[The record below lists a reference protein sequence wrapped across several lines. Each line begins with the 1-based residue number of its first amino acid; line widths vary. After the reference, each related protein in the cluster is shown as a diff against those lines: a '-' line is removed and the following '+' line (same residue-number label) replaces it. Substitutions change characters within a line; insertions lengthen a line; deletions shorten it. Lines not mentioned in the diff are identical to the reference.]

1 VASLAGFAALV
12 SRLVDQ
18 SDPTKPLDA
27 GRVRCPYRWIVEGAR
42 VLGRIALR
50 HASSDYVR
58 WAGHIGFGIRPSAR
72 RRGLA
77 TWTMALML
85 EEARG
90 LGLGRVLAVCALD
103 NVASVKTIVRYG
115 EVFEGVRETRFGPHG
130 ASSRPLAIARGR
142 RSCGTARMTA
152 DGSASGTAPVD

>member
-77 TWTMALML
+77 TWAMALML

-103 NVASVKTIVRYG
+103 NVASVKTIERYG
-115 EVFEGVRETRFGPHG
+115 GRSSRASGKRHSAPHG
-130 ASSRPLAIARGR
+130 ASSRPLVPRQAESGR
-142 RSCGTARMTA
+142 
-152 DGSASGTAPVD
+152 